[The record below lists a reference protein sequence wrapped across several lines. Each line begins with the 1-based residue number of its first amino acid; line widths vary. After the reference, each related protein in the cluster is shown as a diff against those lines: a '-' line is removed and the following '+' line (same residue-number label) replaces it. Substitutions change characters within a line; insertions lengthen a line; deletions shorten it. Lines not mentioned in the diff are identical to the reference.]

1 MDSIK
6 LLGCYLLAA
15 LSVSPVQAEPITHG
29 SNTFLFAGRFQDEW
43 VWETAAFW
51 RPHYEDN
58 FFIGAGYQTFVADL
72 PANFHFGVEVGAA
85 ARLGEKS
92 SAELW
97 TGFVLKNE
105 GLTLGNLAISPA
117 VTAGLSLVSDPIGV
131 EAERAAYIDS
141 NVPVLFYLGPE
152 IAVSHSKV
160 PDLEVFARIQ
170 HRSGGYGVIAEIDG
184 SNAATIGLRFKQ

>member
-1 MDSIK
+1 
-6 LLGCYLLAA
+6 
-15 LSVSPVQAEPITHG
+15 
-29 SNTFLFAGRFQDEW
+29 
-43 VWETAAFW
+43 
-51 RPHYEDN
+51 
-58 FFIGAGYQTFVADL
+58 VADL